1 MANFPVYHGITLAS
15 GAYIENLNVEQLVS
29 DPVPVSAGRVW
40 YNTTDKVFRQSTLNA
55 GGAVVVR
62 TFATAEDLVAATGDL
77 STLTTTAK
85 GNLVAAINEVDA
97 ALDAEILRATGVEG
111 DLATLT
117 TDEKGTLV
125 DAINEVDAG
134 VNAANARIDALGN
147 AFNYVG
153 ALTGGADTANA
164 FDLST
169 LAADGKNPGDYYK
182 VTTAGYFK
190 IGAAGTPL
198 YANTNDGL
206 VWNISGGIDKIDNT
220 DSTVAGTANEIAVT
234 GSTDT
239 GYTVA
244 IDSAFKARVSTLETE
259 AANAQTAAG
268 LSDTGT
274 FVAISGSNY
283 LDTATSLRSADLAL
297 DAAIAAVQGE
307 LDTTQGGSGL
317 AGDGS
322 YVVPAASN
330 YLGASTSLADADA
343 KLDAAVKA
351 EVDARTSAV
360 SNLQT
365 EVDTTQTG
373 AGLGAT
379 GSYIVPTGTTY
390 LGTSTSLA
398 NADVKLD
405 TAIKSEVDTRVAQ
418 VGDLG
423 TLTTT
428 EKTNLVGAVN
438 ELNAALAGGTE
449 AVRDAYDA
457 TIFTYE
463 STVAAATHVLTHNLG
478 SPFIDFSVMIQ
489 RADGFWYNDIAS
501 IQMDSVDPTN
511 KATLYLSSALNVR
524 VIARSAV
531 KIGLVA

>member
-55 GGAVVVR
+55 SGAVVIR

-134 VNAANARIDALGN
+134 VNAVNARVDALGN

-153 ALTGGADTANA
+153 ALTGGASTGAA
-164 FDLST
+164 FDLET

-190 IGAAGTPL
+190 IGEAGTPL

-206 VWNISGGIDKIDNT
+206 VWNVNGGIDKIDNT

-234 GSTDT
+234 GSADT

-244 IDSAFKARVSTLETE
+244 IDSAFKSRVSTLETE
-259 AANAQTAAG
+259 AAAVQTAAG

-274 FVAISGSNY
+274 YVAISGSNY
-283 LDTATSLRSADLAL
+283 LDSSTSLRSADLAL
-297 DAAIAAVQGE
+297 DAAIAAVQDE
-307 LDTTQGGSGL
+307 LDRTQSGSGL

-322 YVVPAASN
+322 YVVPVGST
-330 YLGASTSLADADA
+330 YLGSSTSLADADA

-351 EVDARTSAV
+351 EVDARTLAV
-360 SNLQT
+360 SALQS

-373 AGLGAT
+373 AGLSAAGT
-379 GSYIVPTGTTY
+379 YVVPTGTTY

-398 NADVKLD
+398 DADVKLD
-405 TAIKSEVDTRVAQ
+405 AAVKSEADTRASQ
-418 VGDLG
+418 IGTLG
-423 TLTTT
+423 SLTTT
-428 EKTNLVGAVN
+428 EKTNVVGAIN

-457 TIFTYE
+457 TIYTYE
-463 STVAAATHVLTHNLG
+463 STVAAATHVLAHNLG
-478 SPFIDFSVMIQ
+478 SPFVDFSVMIQ

-524 VIARSAV
+524 VIARSAT